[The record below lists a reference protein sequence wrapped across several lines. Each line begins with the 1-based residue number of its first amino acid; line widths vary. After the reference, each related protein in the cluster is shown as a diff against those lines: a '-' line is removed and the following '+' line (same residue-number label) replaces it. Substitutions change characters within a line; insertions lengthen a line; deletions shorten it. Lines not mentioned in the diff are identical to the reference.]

1 MDFALCLQLSVSQLM
16 VLNEIIDTQEVIA
29 KYLQAVPSK
38 FTEIALVDLSTLTIE
53 CDRVAQG
60 SGEPSGGGGAEGSK

>member
-1 MDFALCLQLSVSQLM
+1 MDFALCLQLSVSQLV
-16 VLNEIIDTQEVIA
+16 VLNEIIDTQVIA
-29 KYLQAVPSK
+29 KYLQVVPSK

>member
-1 MDFALCLQLSVSQLM
+1 MDFALCLQLSVSQLV
-16 VLNEIIDTQEVIA
+16 VLNEIIDTQVIV
-29 KYLQAVPSK
+29 KYLQAVPFK

>member
-1 MDFALCLQLSVSQLM
+1 MDFALCLQLSVSQLV
-16 VLNEIIDTQEVIA
+16 VLNEIIDTQVIA
-29 KYLQAVPSK
+29 KYLQVVPFK